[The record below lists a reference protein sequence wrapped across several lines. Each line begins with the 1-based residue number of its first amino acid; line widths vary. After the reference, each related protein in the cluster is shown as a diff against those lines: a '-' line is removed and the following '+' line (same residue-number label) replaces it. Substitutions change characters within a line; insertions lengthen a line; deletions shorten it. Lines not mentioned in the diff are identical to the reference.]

1 MIKSYIVVGRGGA
14 LVESK
19 PVNRREGRGL
29 ELRSTAA
36 TQGPFRKSFTHS
48 CLWRF
53 GVNLRH
59 SIRAVSGALLSSS
72 GLNEALQKYSE

>member
-1 MIKSYIVVGRGGA
+1 MIVGRGGA

-19 PVNRREGRGL
+19 PLDRRVVHGFEF
-29 ELRSTAA
+29 RSSLHVGTL
-36 TQGPFRKSFTHS
+36 GKSFTWS

-59 SIRAVSGALLSSS
+59 SIRAVSGGLLSSS
-72 GLNEALQKYSE
+72 GLKEEL